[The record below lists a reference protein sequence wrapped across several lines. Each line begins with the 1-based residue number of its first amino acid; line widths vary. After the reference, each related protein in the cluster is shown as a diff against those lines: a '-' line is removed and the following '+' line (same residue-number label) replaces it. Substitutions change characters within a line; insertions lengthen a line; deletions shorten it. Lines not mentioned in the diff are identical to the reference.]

1 MNDQLKRL
9 CVFISDCPEFTRL
22 GCFRDSMNPRPLPTI
37 LMTDRDPSMKQYS
50 GVSIDWAEWND
61 YMTDLACRC
70 AKKTKESRFKVFG
83 LQFYGKCV
91 LLQSNSMYF

>member
-1 MNDQLKRL
+1 
-9 CVFISDCPEFTRL
+9 
-22 GCFRDSMNPRPLPTI
+22 MNPRPLPTI

-70 AKKTKESRFKVFG
+70 AKKTKESKFKVFG